1 MGTVRPPFVPL
12 PADYDPA
19 PALSASLSTAGS

>member
-12 PADYDPA
+12 PGDYDPE
-19 PALSASLSTAGS
+19 PALSASLPATS